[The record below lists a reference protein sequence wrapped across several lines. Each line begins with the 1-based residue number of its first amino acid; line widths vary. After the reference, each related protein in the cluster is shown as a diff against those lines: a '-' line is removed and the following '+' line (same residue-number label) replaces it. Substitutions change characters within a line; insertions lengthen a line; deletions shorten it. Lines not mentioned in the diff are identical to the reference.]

1 MPLFKRKEIT
11 FRNDVQMHNVSE
23 KDQNIKCTL
32 HTHQFCYMVTEL
44 RIHIELIKYRRNNC
58 NGNVQKNFHLDQ
70 VPALFHQLLQSLCH
84 ISIS

>member
-44 RIHIELIKYRRNNC
+44 RIQNNSKAPKFL
-58 NGNVQKNFHLDQ
+58 NGRVKSWF
-70 VPALFHQLLQSLCH
+70 FT
-84 ISIS
+84 